1 MTIVEQAESPLEHYV
16 QLEGT
21 FQLIGLL
28 GQTGAIET
36 PLSNCRH
43 LLSSLSIRDIGN
55 VLYSAIWEYTRRC
68 PVGSEIPGLGTVTK
82 SSLDMR
88 AKNTTIAVEKIR
100 SIVRQRISSPSALET
115 RADPK
120 FEETAKK
127 YSYL

>member
-1 MTIVEQAESPLEHYV
+1 MMHTKFYILTRHVIIFVILYFIITCAMP
-16 QLEGT
+16 
-21 FQLIGLL
+21 
-28 GQTGAIET
+28 QTGAIET